1 MSDRTA
7 SDELRTLNRLVEISL
22 ALNSSVAVE
31 AILTDL
37 MDASAEILDAES
49 ASVILLDPHTREL
62 QFVAITTES
71 AHAEKLTRIPIPV
84 DQSIAGEIVVENKN
98 IILDDVST
106 HPKWYRITDSESGF
120 ITKSLLGVPMRIGN
134 RVVGALEAVNKING
148 RWTENDVRYLEIL
161 ASHAAVALEKAEL
174 IDDLKAAN
182 EELSKVD
189 KIKSDFIA
197 IASHE
202 LRTPLGV
209 ILGYA
214 SFLKEEAEGQL
225 GDHAAAVMNSA
236 LKMRSLIED
245 MTNLRLL
252 NLGGDEL
259 QRDLVSVNTLIKSAL
274 GDALGTLEARGH
286 RLSMQEL
293 ENDVQLRVDRSKI
306 VTALT
311 NLVNNAVKFTPNSGR
326 IHVEALDKP
335 DEVWIKISDNGV
347 GIPSDKLDVIF
358 RTFSQVEDHM
368 TRRHGGMGLGLS
380 IVKAVAEVH
389 GGRVWA
395 ESSGINQ
402 GSTFTLALPKQS

>member
-1 MSDRTA
+1 MSDRTEDDA
-7 SDELRTLNRLVEISL
+7 LRTLNRLVEISL
-22 ALNSSVAVE
+22 VLNSSMAVE
-31 AILTDL
+31 TILSDL
-37 MDASAEILDAES
+37 MDASAEILHAES

-62 QFVAITTES
+62 QFVAITPES
-71 AHAEKLTRIPIPV
+71 AHAEKLKRIPIPV
-84 DQSIAGEIVVENKN
+84 DSSIAGEIVVENKN
-98 IILDDVST
+98 IVLDDVAT
-106 HPKWYRITDSESGF
+106 HPKWYRITDSQSDF
-120 ITKSLLGVPMRIGN
+120 ITKSLLGVPMRIGDK
-134 RVVGALEAVNKING
+134 VVGALEAVNKLEG
-148 RWTENDVRYLEIL
+148 DWTENDERYLEIL

-214 SFLKEEAEGQL
+214 SFLKDETEGEL
-225 GDHAAAVMNSA
+225 GDHATAVMNSA

-259 QRDLVSVNTLIKSAL
+259 QRDLVSLNNVIRSAIA
-274 GDALGTLEARGH
+274 DALGTINARGH
-286 RLSMQEL
+286 SLTVQEL
-293 ENDVQLRVDRSKI
+293 EYDIQLRIDRSKLI
-306 VTALT
+306 TALT
-311 NLVNNAVKFTPNSGR
+311 NLINNAVRFTPNSGH
-326 IHVEALDKP
+326 IHIEAMEKT

-347 GIPSDKLDVIF
+347 GIPSDKLETIF
-358 RTFSQVEDHM
+358 RTFAQVEDHM

-395 ESSGINQ
+395 ESKGLNQ
-402 GSTFTLALPKQS
+402 GSTFTLALPKQN